1 MDGKKMFV
9 IQQLSTFLIAT
20 IMVFGGP
27 YRWIFFILYFIA
39 ISWAS
44 LMLTKKRGVKPDEIL
59 AGRILYEEK
68 NTREV
73 MVRDEKLIEEMRVQG
88 KMLTLTFATFGIAI
102 MIFWIAGYFH
112 SNFTAFVRATISNDI
127 YFAEFLY
134 WVVVL
139 EIIGIVNLALRKVM
153 MPKQQ
158 LPLMPSRYIVT
169 DRGIVIP
176 GITGFALKFPLKGYS
191 IKLDEKRSFVEI
203 EGKGL
208 RLRLYTSRP
217 RRLYD
222 IITRFGHERET
233 LKSGSSSHE

>member
-1 MDGKKMFV
+1 MDGKKMFL

-27 YRWIFFILYFIA
+27 YRWILFILYFVA

-44 LMLTKKRGVKPDEIL
+44 LMLTRKRGAKPDEIL
-59 AGRILYEEK
+59 AGRIFYEEK

-73 MVRDEKLIEEMRVQG
+73 MVRDEKLIEEMRVQSR
-88 KMLTLTFATFGIAI
+88 MLTLTFATLVIAI
-102 MIFWIAGYFH
+102 AIFWVAGYFH
-112 SNFTAFVRATISNDI
+112 SEFTAFVRAAISDNI

-134 WVVVL
+134 WVIVL

-158 LPLMPSRYIVT
+158 LPLMPNRYIVT

-176 GITGFALKFPLKGYS
+176 GVMGFALKFPLEGYS
-191 IKLDEKRSFVEI
+191 IKLNEERNFVEI

-222 IITRFGHERET
+222 IITRFGYEHKT
-233 LKSGSSSHE
+233 SKSKTSSRG

>member
-1 MDGKKMFV
+1 MDGKKLFV
-9 IQQLSTFLIAT
+9 LQQLSTFLIAA

-27 YRWIFFILYFIA
+27 YRWLFFILYFIV

-44 LMLTKKRGVKPDEIL
+44 LILTKKRGVRPDEVL
-59 AGRILYEEK
+59 AGRIFYEER

-88 KMLTLTFATFGIAI
+88 KMLTWMFASFGIAI
-102 MIFWIAGYFH
+102 MVFWIASYFH
-112 SNFTAFVRATISNDI
+112 SNFTTFVRASIVNDI

-139 EIIGIVNLALRKVM
+139 EIIGITNLALRKLV

-176 GITGFALKFPLKGYS
+176 GVMGFALKFPLKGYS
-191 IKLDEKRSFVEI
+191 VKLDEKRSFVEI
-203 EGKGL
+203 EGRGL

-222 IITRFGHERET
+222 LITRLSREREIS
-233 LKSGSSSHE
+233 KSESSYE